1 LSSCSILADSTAETT
16 RFRRSG
22 SLRRPLLA
30 AREAGQQTPALLLAE
45 NAGAPLSPDETPELD
60 EMKSSGGSPHAWTA
74 ECAGPVV
81 LVIWERLPHV
91 RDRFEDIIAMKMGAR
106 PH

>member
-1 LSSCSILADSTAETT
+1 MQRGRPASKRPRCCSAED
-16 RFRRSG
+16 
-22 SLRRPLLA
+22 
-30 AREAGQQTPALLLAE
+30 
-45 NAGAPLSPDETPELD
+45 AGAPFSPDETPELD

-81 LVIWERLPHV
+81 LVIWEPLPHA